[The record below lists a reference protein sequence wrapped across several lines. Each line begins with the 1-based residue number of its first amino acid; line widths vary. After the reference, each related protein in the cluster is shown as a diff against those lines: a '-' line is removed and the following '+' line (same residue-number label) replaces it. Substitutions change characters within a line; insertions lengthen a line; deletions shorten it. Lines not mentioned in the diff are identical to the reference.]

1 MSEVEFYLGIAR
13 ALMPNLEK
21 VAVFINRV
29 FAKTVDQRLRFLL
42 QPVIEAIERRDVESA
57 AQWLDRAILYEQ
69 SRRRP
74 GDFP

>member
-21 VAVFINRV
+21 AAVFINRV
-29 FAKTVDQRLRFLL
+29 FAKTVNQRLRFLL
-42 QPVIEAIERRDVESA
+42 QPAIEAIERRDVESA
-57 AQWLDRAILYEQ
+57 APMAGPRYSYEQ